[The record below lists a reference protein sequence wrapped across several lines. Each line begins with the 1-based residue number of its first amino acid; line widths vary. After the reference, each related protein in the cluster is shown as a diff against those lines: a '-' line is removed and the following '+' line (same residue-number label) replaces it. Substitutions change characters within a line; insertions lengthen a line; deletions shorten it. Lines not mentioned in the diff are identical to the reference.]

1 MTLTKG
7 NLILTISQAW
17 LLLLLEKSKMY
28 TQSCAQEHANII
40 MVSFILL
47 KYINFCSRQF
57 GIILMMKFVSL
68 SFYGLANMMISG
80 SVIINYQKKNEE
92 SMHIK
97 SIVLLFSIG
106 LLFFLLQ
113 CLRLRFFFF
122 ISKQIYL
129 YDCKEFQSLR
139 KCIAFCYPFSEETAH
154 IM

>member
-40 MVSFILL
+40 MVSFMLL
-47 KYINFCSRQF
+47 KYIHFCSRQF
-57 GIILMMKFVSL
+57 GIILMMKIVSL

-80 SVIINYQKKNEE
+80 SVIINYPKKWRE
-92 SMHIK
+92 HIK

-106 LLFFLLQ
+106 LLFFSAAVFKVTV
-113 CLRLRFFFF
+113 FFSFPNRY
-122 ISKQIYL
+122 ICMIVKS
-129 YDCKEFQSLR
+129 
-139 KCIAFCYPFSEETAH
+139 FSPCVNV
-154 IM
+154 

>member
-17 LLLLLEKSKMY
+17 LLLLLEKSRMY

-40 MVSFILL
+40 MVSFMLL

-57 GIILMMKFVSL
+57 GTTLMMKFVSL

-80 SVIINYQKKNEE
+80 SVIINYQKKKLRE
-92 SMHIK
+92 HIK

-113 CLRLRFFFF
+113 CLRLRFFFSF
-122 ISKQIYL
+122 PNRYICMIVKSFSPCVNVQLFVIH
-129 YDCKEFQSLR
+129 SLKKLR
-139 KCIAFCYPFSEETAH
+139 I
-154 IM
+154 

>member
-1 MTLTKG
+1 MTLTTG

-40 MVSFILL
+40 MVSFILF

-80 SVIINYQKKNEE
+80 SVIINYQKK
-92 SMHIK
+92 MKRAHK
-97 SIVLLFSIG
+97 KYCLIVFYRAVI
-106 LLFFLLQ
+106 FYAAVFKVT
-113 CLRLRFFFF
+113 FFFSF
-122 ISKQIYL
+122 PNRYICMIVKSFSPCVNVQLFVIH
-129 YDCKEFQSLR
+129 SLKKLR
-139 KCIAFCYPFSEETAH
+139 I
-154 IM
+154 

>member
-40 MVSFILL
+40 MVSFMLL

-57 GIILMMKFVSL
+57 GITLMMKFVSL

-80 SVIINYQKKNEE
+80 SVIINYQKKK
-92 SMHIK
+92 IK
-97 SIVLLFSIG
+97 RAHKKYCLIVFYRAVIFSAAVFKVTGVFSFPNRYICMIVKSFSPCVNVQLFVIHS
-106 LLFFLLQ
+106 LKK
-113 CLRLRFFFF
+113 LR
-122 ISKQIYL
+122 I
-129 YDCKEFQSLR
+129 
-139 KCIAFCYPFSEETAH
+139 
-154 IM
+154 

>member
-80 SVIINYQKKNEE
+80 SVIINYQKK
-92 SMHIK
+92 MKRAHK
-97 SIVLLFSIG
+97 KYCLIVFYRAVIFSAAVFKVTG
-106 LLFFLLQ
+106 
-113 CLRLRFFFF
+113 FFF

>member
-40 MVSFILL
+40 MVSFMLL
-47 KYINFCSRQF
+47 KYINFCLRQF
-57 GIILMMKFVSL
+57 GITLMMKFVSL

-80 SVIINYQKKNEE
+80 SVIINYQKKKLRE
-92 SMHIK
+92 HIK

-113 CLRLRFFFF
+113 CLRLRVFFF

-129 YDCKEFQSLR
+129 NDCKEFQSLR

>member
-40 MVSFILL
+40 MVSFMLL
-47 KYINFCSRQF
+47 KYIHFCSRQF

-80 SVIINYQKKNEE
+80 SVIINYPKKK
-92 SMHIK
+92 MKRAHK
-97 SIVLLFSIG
+97 KYCLIVFYRAVI
-106 LLFFLLQ
+106 FYAAVFKVT
-113 CLRLRFFFF
+113 FFFF

>member
-80 SVIINYQKKNEE
+80 SVTINYQKKK
-92 SMHIK
+92 IK
-97 SIVLLFSIG
+97 RAHKKYCLIVFYRAVIFSAAV
-106 LLFFLLQ
+106 FKVT
-113 CLRLRFFFF
+113 FFFSF
-122 ISKQIYL
+122 PNRYICMIVKSFSPCVNVQLFVIH
-129 YDCKEFQSLR
+129 SLKKLR
-139 KCIAFCYPFSEETAH
+139 I
-154 IM
+154 

>member
-80 SVIINYQKKNEE
+80 SVIINYQKKKMKRAHKKYCLIVFYRAVIFSAAVFKVTGFFSFPNRYIC
-92 SMHIK
+92 MIVK
-97 SIVLLFSIG
+97 SFSPCVNVQLFVIHS
-106 LLFFLLQ
+106 LKK
-113 CLRLRFFFF
+113 LR
-122 ISKQIYL
+122 I
-129 YDCKEFQSLR
+129 
-139 KCIAFCYPFSEETAH
+139 
-154 IM
+154 

>member
-40 MVSFILL
+40 MVSFMLL
-47 KYINFCSRQF
+47 KYINFCSRWYY
-57 GIILMMKFVSL
+57 IDDEVC
-68 SFYGLANMMISG
+68 IS
-80 SVIINYQKKNEE
+80 Q
-92 SMHIK
+92 
-97 SIVLLFSIG
+97 L
-106 LLFFLLQ
+106 
-113 CLRLRFFFF
+113 LRLSEYDDKWFGHYQLSKKMKRAHKKYCLIVFYRAVIFSAAVFKVTVFFF

>member
-80 SVIINYQKKNEE
+80 HYQLPKKKIKRAHKKYCLIVFYRAVIFSAAVFKVTGVFSFPNRYICMIVKSFSPCVNVQLFVIHSLKK
-92 SMHIK
+92 
-97 SIVLLFSIG
+97 
-106 LLFFLLQ
+106 
-113 CLRLRFFFF
+113 LR
-122 ISKQIYL
+122 I
-129 YDCKEFQSLR
+129 
-139 KCIAFCYPFSEETAH
+139 
-154 IM
+154 

>member
-1 MTLTKG
+1 MTLTTG

-80 SVIINYQKKNEE
+80 SVIINYQKKK
-92 SMHIK
+92 MKRAHK
-97 SIVLLFSIG
+97 KYCLIVFYRAVIFSAAV
-106 LLFFLLQ
+106 FKVT
-113 CLRLRFFFF
+113 FFFF

-139 KCIAFCYPFSEETAH
+139 KCIAFCYPFSEKTAH